1 MKRLVQLAALLSVIA
16 VATSCGKV
24 STLEYKPALITL
36 TAEGPLFE
44 GSNTAQGIL
53 MGAELEAFLG
63 KDGYRGAAIKSAR
76 LVSARIFTESDTLTL
91 DNISEI
97 TLQMAAPEVDMQK
110 VAVLN
115 PVPAGQMSVNL
126 QVAAEQEKIAKLLQ
140 QPALT
145 CVADIN
151 LKQDSDANLT
161 VKCELV
167 FEIQVKD

>member
-1 MKRLVQLAALLSVIA
+1 
-16 VATSCGKV
+16 
-24 STLEYKPALITL
+24 
-36 TAEGPLFE
+36 
-44 GSNTAQGIL
+44 
-53 MGAELEAFLG
+53 MGTELEAFLG
-63 KDGYRGAAIKSAR
+63 KDGYSGAAIKSAR
-76 LVSARIFTESDTLTL
+76 LVSARIFTENDTLTL
-91 DNISEI
+91 DDISEI

-115 PVPAGQMSVNL
+115 PVPAGQNSASL

-151 LKQDSDANLT
+151 LKKDSDANLT

-167 FEIQVKD
+167 FEIKVKD

>member
-1 MKRLVQLAALLSVIA
+1 MKHLIQFAALLLTISA
-16 VATSCGKV
+16 ATSCGKV
-24 STLEYKPALITL
+24 STLEYKAAPITL

-53 MGAELEAFLG
+53 TRESLDAFLG

-76 LVSARIFTESDTLTL
+76 LVSARIFTESDTITL

-115 PVPAGQMSVNL
+115 PVPAGQNSVQL
-126 QVAAEQEKIAKLLQ
+126 QVAAEQEQIAKLLQ

-161 VKCELV
+161 VRCELV
-167 FEIQVKD
+167 FEIKVKD

>member
-1 MKRLVQLAALLSVIA
+1 MKRLLHLAALLLTLA
-16 VATSCGKV
+16 ATSSCGKI
-24 STLEYKPALITL
+24 STLEYRTVPITL

-44 GSNTAQGIL
+44 GSNTAQGVL
-53 MGAELEAFLG
+53 MGSGLEDFLG

-115 PVPAGQMSVNL
+115 PVPAGQNSVQL

-151 LKQDSDANLT
+151 IKQDSDANLT

-167 FEIQVKD
+167 FEIKVKD